1 MTQPHLVII
10 GSGMAG
16 GRLLDE
22 IVRRQPNRFK
32 ISVFGE
38 EQHPN
43 YNRIM
48 LSPLLAG
55 DVSKDEIVLNSHE
68 WYAEHNITLFAGE
81 RILDIDRTSKR
92 LRSHTGTELTYDH
105 LVFATGSRPAKVA
118 ASGQHL
124 SNIFDFRT
132 IDDVDAILDTA
143 KVANHAVVIG
153 GGLLGLEAAYG
164 LAVKGVK
171 TTVIHRSGHLLN
183 RQLDKQA
190 AEMLRLSLLER
201 GIETLLNT
209 EVDAFHG
216 DSTVNSMTLNNGD
229 LLNADLVIIAT
240 GITPNTLLAKTA
252 SLEVNRGIAVD
263 DQLFTSD
270 EHISALGECIEHRG
284 ETFGL
289 VAPIWDQARILADRL
304 VFSVTSAY
312 ATKATPTKLKISGID
327 LFSAGEVNGQPDDRI
342 LLLQDK
348 ARRAYRK
355 LIIRNKTLIG
365 IVLFG
370 DVQDGNWY
378 YELLE
383 QQIKI
388 DHLLPT
394 LLFGQAYCS
403 GLQNTDKS
411 NHHLFSDPL
420 FSEKENQPDTALTG
434 ASL

>member
-22 IVRRQPNRFK
+22 IIRRQPERFR

-38 EQHPN
+38 ERHPN

-55 DVSKDEIVLNSHE
+55 DVSKDDIVLNSHA
-68 WYAEHNITLFAGE
+68 WYAEHNITLLSGE
-81 RILDIDRTSKR
+81 RITDIDRTRKC
-92 LRSHTGTELTYDH
+92 LRSDAGTELHYDY
-105 LVFATGSRPAKVA
+105 LVLATGSRPAKIQ
-118 ASGQHL
+118 ASGQQL

-132 IDDVDAILDTA
+132 LEDVDAILDSAQSAT
-143 KVANHAVVIG
+143 HAVVIG

-164 LAVKGVK
+164 LAVKGMK

-183 RQLDKQA
+183 RQLDA
-190 AEMLRLSLLER
+190 PSAEMLRLSLKER
-201 GIETLLNT
+201 GIDTLLNT

-216 DSTVNSMTLNNGD
+216 ESAVTSMTLKNGD
-229 LLNADLVIIAT
+229 TLLDEKLHAELVIIAT
-240 GITPNTLLAKTA
+240 GITPNTHLAQSA
-252 SLEVNRGIAVD
+252 ALVVNRGIVVD
-263 DQLFTSD
+263 DNLVTSD
-270 EHISALGECIEHRG
+270 AHICALGECIEHRG

-304 VFSVTSAY
+304 VFGVESAY
-312 ATKATPTKLKISGID
+312 ATTATPTKLKISGID
-327 LFSAGEVNGQPDDRI
+327 LFSAGEVDGKSDDRI
-342 LLLQDK
+342 LVLQDK

-355 LIIRNKTLIG
+355 LIIRNHIIVG

-378 YELLE
+378 FELLE
-383 QQIKI
+383 QQVPIKQ
-388 DHLLPT
+388 LLPS
-394 LLFGQAYCS
+394 LLFGQSYCS
-403 GLQNTDKS
+403 RLQDTHNST
-411 NHHLFSDPL
+411 HHIFSDQ
-420 FSEKENQPDTALTG
+420 ENQPDTALTG

>member
-22 IVRRQPNRFK
+22 IIRRQPGRFK

-38 EQHPN
+38 EPHPN

-55 DVSKDEIVLNSHE
+55 EVTKQEIVLNSLE
-68 WYAEHNITLFAGE
+68 WYAEHKITLYAGE
-81 RILDIDRTSKR
+81 RIIDIDRAEQS
-92 LRSHTGTELTYDH
+92 LRSNTGTELTYDH
-105 LVFATGSRPAKVA
+105 LVLATGSRPAKIA
-118 ASGQHL
+118 ASGQNL
-124 SNIFDFRT
+124 NNIYDFRT
-132 IDDVDAILDTA
+132 LEDVDAILDTA
-143 KVANHAVVIG
+143 QSANHAVVIG

-164 LAVKGVK
+164 LAVKGIK
-171 TTVIHRSGHLLN
+171 TTVIHRASHLLN
-183 RQLDKQA
+183 RQLDEQS
-190 AEMLRLSLLER
+190 AEMLRLSLQER

-209 EVDAFHG
+209 EVDTFHG
-216 DSTVNSMTLNNGD
+216 DTAVSSMTLKDGNI
-229 LLNADLVIIAT
+229 LNADVVIIAT
-240 GITPNTLLAKTA
+240 GITPNTLLAQTVA
-252 SLEVNRGIAVD
+252 LETNRGIIVD
-263 DQLFTSD
+263 DLLFTSD
-270 EHISALGECIEHRG
+270 NHISALGECIEHRG

-304 VFSVTSAY
+304 VFNVESAY
-312 ATKATPTKLKISGID
+312 VTTASPTKLKISGID
-327 LFSAGEVNGQPDDRI
+327 LFSAGEVNGQPNDRI
-342 LLLQDK
+342 VVLQDK
-348 ARRAYRK
+348 TRRAYRK
-355 LIIRNKTLIG
+355 LIIRHQTLVG

-378 YELLE
+378 YELLQ

-403 GLQNTDKS
+403 HLQDTDNS
-411 NHHLFSDPL
+411 THHLFSDPL